1 MPTLNIL
8 VIDDERALRQ
18 MLAAMLG
25 RAGYVADQAGGVAE
39 AAAKLK
45 GGDFDVAL
53 CDIKIA
59 DGNGI
64 DLVRDSRAAG
74 TDTVFIMITAF
85 ASLETAVEA
94 MRAGAADY
102 IIKPVRNEELLNRLA
117 SINTL
122 RKLSD
127 ENRALRRAIE
137 DRAPRLY
144 RCTSPAMLEVE
155 RLVGRVATVDG
166 TVLITG
172 ESGTGK
178 GLVARAIHE
187 QSKRR
192 DGQFLSVNC
201 NAIPEHLLESEFF
214 GHTKGAFT
222 GAERARK
229 GLFLQATEGTLFL
242 DEIGDLPSPLQ
253 AKLLNAIEDKEV
265 RPLGSEQVRRIDT
278 RIIAATNANLKE
290 RIGQGRFREDLYFRL
305 CMFEIHIPPLRE
317 RPADLRGLIQF
328 LLQVCE
334 RAGDAPA
341 PREIDPVAEE
351 ILLTYGWPGNVREL
365 ENVVRRAC
373 LLAEN
378 GHIGVSDLTSEIVTG
393 TAFRAPAGAAPGAE
407 GALRERL
414 RTLEAGIIQRE
425 IEAAGGDRRLAAQ
438 RLGLGLST
446 LYRKLEE
453 LERRGLVQPAALL
466 PGVE

>member
-1 MPTLNIL
+1 MSSLNIL
-8 VIDDERALRQ
+8 VIDDERAIRQ
-18 MLAAMLG
+18 TVVAALG
-25 RAGYVADQAGGVAE
+25 KAGYVAAEAGCVAE

-45 GGDFDVAL
+45 GGEFDVAL
-53 CDIKIA
+53 CDIKMP
-59 DGNGI
+59 DGSGI

-74 TDTVFIMITAF
+74 TNTVFIMITAF
-85 ASLETAVEA
+85 ASLETAVQA
-94 MRAGAADY
+94 LRAGAADY

-117 SINTL
+117 GIDTL
-122 RKLSD
+122 RRLSD
-127 ENRALRRAIE
+127 ENRVLRQAIE

-144 RCTSPAMLEVE
+144 QCTSPAMLEVE
-155 RLVGRVATVDG
+155 RLVRKVAAVDS

-178 GLVARAIHE
+178 GVVARAIHG
-187 QSKRR
+187 QSTRR
-192 DGQFLSVNC
+192 EGQFLAVNC
-201 NAIPEHLLESEFF
+201 SAIPEHLLESEFF

-242 DEIGDLPSPLQ
+242 DEISDLPLPLQ

-265 RPLGSEQVRRIDT
+265 RPVGSEQVRRIDT
-278 RIIAATNANLKE
+278 RIIAATNANLRE
-290 RIGQGRFREDLYFRL
+290 RIDQGRFREDLFFRL
-305 CMFEIHIPPLRE
+305 SMFEIHIPPLRE

-328 LLQVCE
+328 LLRGFKGE
-334 RAGDAPA
+334 GNALM

-351 ILLTYGWPGNVREL
+351 ILLAHGWPGNVREL
-365 ENVVRRAC
+365 ENVIRRAC

-378 GHIGVSDLTSEIVTG
+378 GHIGVSDLTSEIVAGTG
-393 TAFRAPAGAAPGAE
+393 PRAAAGAAPAAE
-407 GALRERL
+407 GALREQL
-414 RTLEAGIIQRE
+414 RVVEADIIRRE

-453 LERRGLVQPAALL
+453 LERRGLAEPATLL